1 MKNQLKIAMLALA
14 IITISGIANA
24 QDDPDDSAQRVTGCV
39 RKGADAN
46 HYRLLDDNGKL
57 WNLQS
62 KNVSFAPHVGHWV
75 TVSGTIPQKSDN
87 DNDKAGDTS
96 PQNDLMVTKLEMVR
110 DTCTP

>member
-1 MKNQLKIAMLALA
+1 MKAQMSIA
-14 IITISGIANA
+14 IVSITIIAA
-24 QDDPDDSAQRVTGCV
+24 LSLAHSQDDPDDSAQRVTGCV
-39 RKGADAN
+39 RKGPEAK

-75 TVSGTIPQKSDN
+75 TVSGTIPQKSNN

-96 PQNDLMVTKLEMVR
+96 PQNDLMVTKLDMIR